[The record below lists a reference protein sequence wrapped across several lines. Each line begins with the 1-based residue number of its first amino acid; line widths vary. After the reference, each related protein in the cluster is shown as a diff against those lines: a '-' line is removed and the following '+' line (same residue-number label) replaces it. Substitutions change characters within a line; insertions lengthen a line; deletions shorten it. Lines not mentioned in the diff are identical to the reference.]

1 MVLQQNKSMAANR
14 PHGRLSADER
24 AARIYQVAAKLIC
37 EQGYDATSMNEIA
50 ESVNLTKAGLY
61 YYVPGKK
68 QLLYAIVSYAMAA
81 IETEVIEPCRLMN
94 DPTERLREI
103 VRRHTLLLTQVGSG
117 ITILTAEV
125 RGLSPAHRRT
135 MKAKKRAYLEFVRET
150 LEALKRQRKLRSKNV
165 GLVSMNLFST
175 ILGVARW
182 YRPEGKESGEIVAEE
197 VADFVMAGVLK
208 SS

>member
-1 MVLQQNKSMAANR
+1 MAANR
-14 PHGRLSADER
+14 PHGRPSADER

-125 RGLSPAHRRT
+125 RGLSPTHRRT